1 MNQFEITHIESGE
14 ILDSRGDP
22 TVMATVGL
30 ASGAKSAAAVPS
42 GASVGAFEA
51 HELRDE
57 NPDRYNGKGVIKACS
72 NINVRIAK
80 ELIGEDAQDQER
92 IDRIMV
98 RLDGTDNKS
107 KLGANAILAV
117 SLAVSRAVSVARSIP
132 LHASLQKT
140 FNLKKS
146 ETQTIPIM
154 NLVNGGMHGDTNLAI
169 QEFQIIPIKGE
180 SISKRIETAS
190 ELFHSLADELK
201 KNKLDSDVGNEGG
214 YSPDVESLED
224 IFHML
229 GSIVIDAG
237 LTPGEDILFGI
248 DAAANSFYDKS
259 KKTYTLSPPSRDL
272 SASEL
277 REQYEKWIHKFH
289 ISSIEDPFYEEA
301 WDDWKSFS
309 SSKSINNTLVIGD
322 DLIATNKNRLKKA
335 IKEKSINAVLVKPN
349 QIGTLSETIEVIK
362 LAQKHNLAVVISHR
376 SGETNDTFI
385 SDLAV
390 GVGAEYLKA
399 GAPSRGE
406 RVAKYNRLME
416 IEKELNT

>member
-1 MNQFEITHIESGE
+1 ITIPRTGLFFTISTRFTLLVLGVENIFE
-14 ILDSRGDP
+14 RW
-22 TVMATVGL
+22 TV
-30 ASGAKSAAAVPS
+30 
-42 GASVGAFEA
+42 
-51 HELRDE
+51 
-57 NPDRYNGKGVIKACS
+57 
-72 NINVRIAK
+72 
-80 ELIGEDAQDQER
+80 LIVFWKTR
-92 IDRIMV
+92 
-98 RLDGTDNKS
+98 
-107 KLGANAILAV
+107 
-117 SLAVSRAVSVARSIP
+117 
-132 LHASLQKT
+132 KT

-349 QIGTLSETIEVIK
+349 QIVTLSETIEVIK